1 MEDAM
6 AVIGMI
12 DAELRGAKE
21 YKTGGLPPFRRTRVR
36 GPFPVHEFLERAC
49 RALEKLGVTSV
60 VSLFVDELAVYQ
72 EPEGKEANLEDV
84 LALARGKSSDM
95 EAATSFHIMLM
106 HADED
111 LTHVISMEGS
121 IDHVVE
127 APAISVVDIARSATE
142 EEDEGAESDA
152 SAVEVS
158 AGEAL
163 EPSEVEYEEVE
174 YEEPEDEVRSE
185 DEVRMDAFLERLVRE
200 LDRELALDEPE
211 TEVRLDP

>member
-1 MEDAM
+1 M

-21 YKTGGLPPFRRTRVR
+21 YKAGGLPPFRKTRVR
-36 GPFPVHEFLERAC
+36 GPFPVHEYLERAC

-72 EPEGKEANLEDV
+72 EPEGKEANLEEV
-84 LALARGKSSDM
+84 LALARGRSSDL

-111 LTHVISMEGS
+111 FTHVISLEGS
-121 IDHVVE
+121 IDHVVG
-127 APAISVVDIARSATE
+127 ASAISVVDIARSETE
-142 EEDEGAESDA
+142 EAGEGEQPDA
-152 SAVEVS
+152 SAVEVG

-163 EPSEVEYEEVE
+163 EPSEFEYEES
-174 YEEPEDEVRSE
+174 EDEVRSDE
-185 DEVRMDAFLERLVRE
+185 EVRMEAFLERLLRE

-211 TEVRLDP
+211 TEVRLEP

>member
-1 MEDAM
+1 M
-6 AVIGMI
+6 AVIGMM
-12 DAELRGAKE
+12 DAELRGAEE
-21 YKTGGLPPFRRTRVR
+21 YKTGGLPPFRKTRVR

-84 LALARGKSSDM
+84 LALVRGRSSDL

-106 HADED
+106 HEDED
-111 LTHVISMEGS
+111 FTHVISMEGN

-142 EEDEGAESDA
+142 EAGDGEEPAA
-152 SAVEVS
+152 SEVEVD
-158 AGEAL
+158 AGGAL
-163 EPSEVEYEEVE
+163 EPSEFEYEDS
-174 YEEPEDEVRSE
+174 EDEMLSE
-185 DEVRMDAFLERLVRE
+185 DEVRMEAFLERLVDE

-211 TEVRLDP
+211 TEVRLEP